1 MVWEVA
7 LQQYLLGCWL
17 STWDNL
23 RGQEVQ
29 TSSIH
34 SIISAK
40 NVSSTLRLIKPCGVA
55 SADSTHRNWDISMI
69 SEGSYRTRLSSNLK
83 MVMVL
88 SVIEMG
94 QSFCTS
100 TCGCVVGI
108 MLGIMFAGQHTTS
121 HMPIWVLFVLKWNH
135 VRCILTNNWTFH
147 SGIVSDQ
154 SAVQPVKM
162 MLLLTDSE
170 RLVICSSMTK
180 AIDRHIRHIS
190 HRILHVYKEH
200 YHILHLGPHNILVL
214 TGYEPHD

>member
-1 MVWEVA
+1 MLSINGILSDWLFYIIYYVWSGRCPLGHLKQHFVTMLSNTYLDRMVWEVA

-69 SEGSYRTRLSSNLK
+69 SEGSYRTRLSSNLQ

-88 SVIEMG
+88 SGIETG

-108 MLGIMFAGQHTTS
+108 MLGIMFADQHNTS
-121 HMPIWVLFVLKWNH
+121 HMPIEVAAVKTRVLHW
-135 VRCILTNNWTFH
+135 
-147 SGIVSDQ
+147 
-154 SAVQPVKM
+154 
-162 MLLLTDSE
+162 
-170 RLVICSSMTK
+170 
-180 AIDRHIRHIS
+180 
-190 HRILHVYKEH
+190 Y
-200 YHILHLGPHNILVL
+200 
-214 TGYEPHD
+214 